1 MMWILTISTHFFLFP
16 CGRPWCSPPCCAH
29 SRTTSRPGLSKLPA
43 AFRRLGWVT
52 LGTLSHCDVCWAL
65 PVSCKERLTLK
76 SLLAWV
82 LLSKRGGGPCFVAV
96 LLGYISSFLAWRVRA
111 ALDGWHKGQ
120 AFLCKVCPVGMGI
133 HNVKWKEDPFLV
145 LCPFFFSLS
154 FLLKAWIS
162 TCLWRA
168 CVFEGCLFAKQG
180 WTWGTDCLE
189 SEEKVSMLNLG
200 ARVLGLKCKLE
211 VSSSTKSEI
220 AEWILLREKSS
231 DELPVPS

>member
-1 MMWILTISTHFFLFP
+1 MLWQGAAGNVYCKNLRTVFRRHPGNCKIINWRPICTCWWKNCWFSLPGLLMWILTISTHFFLFP
-16 CGRPWCSPPCCAH
+16 CGRPWCSPPCCAR

-145 LCPFFFSLS
+145 LCPFFFFFVLS
-154 FLLKAWIS
+154 S
-162 TCLWRA
+162 
-168 CVFEGCLFAKQG
+168 
-180 WTWGTDCLE
+180 
-189 SEEKVSMLNLG
+189 
-200 ARVLGLKCKLE
+200 
-211 VSSSTKSEI
+211 
-220 AEWILLREKSS
+220 
-231 DELPVPS
+231 